1 MMRPTGSSTMLGS
14 HCYRFRCA
22 TLSFKEALGFL
33 HSCFSL
39 APWSHIPAGGAL
51 HLSTPWSSPWP
62 GLVRRGRPVLHQ
74 LACTPVDKMPTE
86 QGRSPDQKVFPRV
99 FRVSAKN
106 VGFLFFSLSLSLLP
120 LVVKAVPS
128 PAASNVPKTTPPAP
142 SRDLERSAA
151 WEEPQHS
158 AKCQSSVFIFSP
170 PSDSTLV
177 LQVLDGEMKK
187 TDLFI

>member
-1 MMRPTGSSTMLGS
+1 MR
-14 HCYRFRCA
+14 HWQAY
-22 TLSFKEALGFL
+22 
-33 HSCFSL
+33 
-39 APWSHIPAGGAL
+39 IPAAGAFPCI
-51 HLSTPWSSPWP
+51 SAPPGARP
-62 GLVRRGRPVLHQ
+62 GLTWQRGPPVLHQ
-74 LACTPVDKMPTE
+74 CKAPLGKMRGE
-86 QGRSPDQKVFPRV
+86 EGRSPAQKLFTSI
-99 FRVSAKN
+99 FRISAPN
-106 VGFLFFSLSLSLLP
+106 LSPYFCFLTLSLLP
-120 LVVKAVPS
+120 LVVRGEP
-128 PAASNVPKTTPPAP
+128 PASNAPTVKTTPPAP